1 MEKDIYDNVISC
13 KMHDFVHDLASSVSS
28 AKSRCFALSTLSE
41 APQNLLEEKAR
52 NLRTLFLKYDVSHQ
66 VLLEFVLLRVLNL
79 EGADLVKE
87 LPSKINKLT
96 HLRYLTV
103 SGTHIKVLPNRICKL
118 YNLLTLR
125 ALHLFGSIDKFPQN
139 FQNLRHLHF

>member
-1 MEKDIYDNVISC
+1 MSEGFWYSNQGSDVTEKIGVKIFHILLQNCLLQHVEKDIYDNVISC

-96 HLRYLTV
+96 HLR
-103 SGTHIKVLPNRICKL
+103 
-118 YNLLTLR
+118 
-125 ALHLFGSIDKFPQN
+125 
-139 FQNLRHLHF
+139 